1 MTKTSSTTKTKR
13 KKTAVPTYKWDV
25 VQAEHEYVTNS
36 KMTILGIAKK
46 YGISNR
52 TVSIYAAK
60 HEWTEK
66 RKVCMD
72 RALEK
77 TMDEHAKMISERNT
91 AHLGMWRN
99 AQIAAMNSL
108 KRADSQKKTGDVT
121 KSIYALQAAIDGE
134 RKTLGLP
141 TVINRNADPSD
152 DQERDTLNLVEAAER
167 AEQLLKEADEKAGE
181 S

>member
-36 KMTILGIAKK
+36 KMTILEISKK

>member
-1 MTKTSSTTKTKR
+1 MTKTSTAIKTKR
-13 KKTAVPTYKWDV
+13 KRAATPTYSWDV

-36 KMTILGIAKK
+36 KITMAEIAKK

-52 TVSIYAAK
+52 MVSKYAAQ

-66 RKVCMD
+66 RKTCMD

-99 AQIAAMNSL
+99 AQIAAMNAL

-141 TVINRNADPSD
+141 TVINKTTDPTD

>member
-1 MTKTSSTTKTKR
+1 MTKTSTAIKTKR
-13 KKTAVPTYKWDV
+13 KRAATPTYSWDV

-36 KMTILGIAKK
+36 KITMAEIAKK

-52 TVSIYAAK
+52 MVSKYAAQ

-66 RKVCMD
+66 RKTCMD

-99 AQIAAMNSL
+99 AQIAAMNAL

-141 TVINRNADPSD
+141 TVINKTTEPTD

-167 AEQLLKEADEKAGE
+167 AEQLLKEANEKAGE

>member
-1 MTKTSSTTKTKR
+1 
-13 KKTAVPTYKWDV
+13 
-25 VQAEHEYVTNS
+25 
-36 KMTILGIAKK
+36 
-46 YGISNR
+46 
-52 TVSIYAAK
+52 
-60 HEWTEK
+60 
-66 RKVCMD
+66 MD

-99 AQIAAMNSL
+99 AQTAAMNAM
-108 KRADSQKKTGDVT
+108 KRANDQKKTGDVA

-141 TVINRNADPSD
+141 TVINKTTEPTD

>member
-99 AQIAAMNSL
+99 AQIA
-108 KRADSQKKTGDVT
+108 DSQKKTGDVT

-141 TVINRNADPSD
+141 TVINKTSEPTD

>member
-13 KKTAVPTYKWDV
+13 KKTAIPTYKWDV

-36 KMTILGIAKK
+36 KMTILEISKK
-46 YGISNR
+46 YGVSNR

-66 RKVCMD
+66 RKTCMD

-99 AQIAAMNSL
+99 AQIAAMNAL

-121 KSIYALQAAIDGE
+121 KSIYIIVVQVLYCVFLIMIRIWRFTKLTKCIQSKFIAF
-134 RKTLGLP
+134 
-141 TVINRNADPSD
+141 
-152 DQERDTLNLVEAAER
+152 
-167 AEQLLKEADEKAGE
+167 
-181 S
+181 

>member
-1 MTKTSSTTKTKR
+1 MTKTSTAIKTKR
-13 KKTAVPTYKWDV
+13 KRAATPTYSWDV

-36 KMTILGIAKK
+36 KITMAEIAKK

-52 TVSIYAAK
+52 MVSKYAAQ

-66 RKVCMD
+66 RKTCMD

-99 AQIAAMNSL
+99 AQIAAMNAL
-108 KRADSQKKTGDVT
+108 KRADNQKKTGDVT

-141 TVINRNADPSD
+141 TVINKTSEPTD

>member
-25 VQAEHEYVTNS
+25 VQAEHEYVTDS

-141 TVINRNADPSD
+141 TVINKTSEPTD